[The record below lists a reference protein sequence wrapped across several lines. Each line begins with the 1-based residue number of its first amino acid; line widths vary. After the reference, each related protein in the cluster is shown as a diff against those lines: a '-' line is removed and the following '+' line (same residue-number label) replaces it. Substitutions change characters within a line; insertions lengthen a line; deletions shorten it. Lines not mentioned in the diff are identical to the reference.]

1 MKKPWPVHCET
12 AELAVEASTHA
23 EALGLSVAPEV
34 SSDALD
40 AAAHTV
46 RSSDVVVCLLLEP
59 PDPAKLIA
67 AAEIAGD
74 RIGRLVLGLVS
85 DADGTVRGLSLDLGM
100 PCVVEVSAAMTC
112 AALTPHIELR
122 PWRAQARKL
131 NAADRL
137 RVEGSAAAGEKSAGR
152 LVPVATARIGWERSD
167 ATAPVVLGHAVDA
180 GRALIAL
187 RLSEPL
193 ASAKITESSPPDTAT
208 SRDVLFGPRRLLS
221 DPASKAALAPFGL
234 PLPQEEL
241 CASPSRAAA
250 EAARIGFPVR
260 ISLASPDLRVWDHA
274 DLCVDGVDNAARVRD
289 VYRQL
294 TLVAEKRAAE
304 ARVLGVTVTATTL
317 ARALLRVQA
326 RPVGKHVLLRVS
338 FADPHGAVARDAIL
352 TVLPASNEGISRSL
366 GRLSASALILG
377 DSAPERARNAAAM
390 TQLFEQI
397 GAFVKAFPT
406 EVERLDLHP
415 LALLVGGGAEVREAA
430 IQVTDVFSRGLA

>member
-23 EALGLSVAPEV
+23 EALGLSVAPDV

-46 RSSDVVVCLLLEP
+46 RSAEVVVCLLLAP

-74 RIGRLVLGLVS
+74 RVGRLVLGIIS
-85 DADGTVRGLSLDLGM
+85 DGDGTVRGLSLDLGI

-112 AALTPHIELR
+112 AALTPHTDLR

-131 NAADRL
+131 SAADRL
-137 RVEGSAAAGEKSAGR
+137 RVEASTAPGEKSAGR
-152 LVPVATARIGWERSD
+152 LVPIATARIGWEKSD
-167 ATAPVVLGHAVDA
+167 AGAQVALGHAVDA

-193 ASAKITESSPPDTAT
+193 TSAQTDLTAHDAAT
-208 SRDVLFGPRRLLS
+208 SREVLFGPRRLLS

-294 TLVAEKRAAE
+294 TLVAEKRGTE

-317 ARALLRVQA
+317 AHALLRVQA
-326 RPVGKHVLLRVS
+326 RLVGSHVLLRVS

-352 TVLPASNEGISRSL
+352 TIWPASTEATTRSL
-366 GRLSASALILG
+366 TRLSASVLILG
-377 DSAPERARNAAAM
+377 ESAPDRARNAAAM
-390 TQLFEQI
+390 AQLFGQI
-397 GAFVKAFPT
+397 GAFMKAFPT
-406 EVERLDLHP
+406 EVERVDLHP

-430 IQVTDVFSRGLA
+430 IQVTDAFSRGLA

>member
-23 EALGLSVAPEV
+23 ESLGLNVAPEV

-74 RIGRLVLGLVS
+74 RVGRLVLGLVS

-137 RVEGSAAAGEKSAGR
+137 RVEGAAATGEKSAGR
-152 LVPVATARIGWERSD
+152 LVPVATARIGWETSD
-167 ATAPVVLGHAVDA
+167 AATPVVLGHAVDA
-180 GRALIAL
+180 GRALVAL

-193 ASAKITESSPPDTAT
+193 ASAKTELLAPDTAA

-326 RPVGKHVLLRVS
+326 RPIGKHVLLRVS

-352 TVLPASNEGISRSL
+352 TILPASNEAISRSL
-366 GRLSASALILG
+366 ARLSASALLLG
-377 DSAPERARNAAAM
+377 DSAPERARNTAAM
-390 TQLFEQI
+390 AQLFGQI